1 MLLAFFIALLAS
13 FSFNSFFASLGKK
26 IGILKARRDDGVAGI
41 SKLGG
46 IGIASSF
53 FIAVAFAFFQMN
65 IFDQRLSLAL
75 LALVL
80 TFFLGLADDLIDLS
94 PLRKLF
100 FQFLI
105 AVFLVA
111 AGVKTRVYFLPG
123 IVNSILSVIWFMAI
137 MNAFNFLDILDG
149 LACGISILCSATFF
163 NFLDILDGLACGI
176 SILCSATFLYI
187 SYTTGNITVG
197 VLAAALLGSNLSFLR
212 FNFFPAKLYMGDM
225 GSLFN
230 GIGFAVMAILT
241 SYAKVGSE
249 IALFVPLLI
258 LALPLYDLIFVIAM
272 RLAGRKPIIKKSRD
286 HFVLRLLDKGASVQ
300 GIVFKMYFFNAISN
314 FMAVM
319 LWNSFYA

>member
-149 LACGISILCSATFF
+149 LACGISILCSATF
-163 NFLDILDGLACGI
+163 
-176 SILCSATFLYI
+176 LYI

-230 GIGFAVMAILT
+230 GIGFAVMAILM

>member
-137 MNAFNFLDILDG
+137 MNA
-149 LACGISILCSATFF
+149 F